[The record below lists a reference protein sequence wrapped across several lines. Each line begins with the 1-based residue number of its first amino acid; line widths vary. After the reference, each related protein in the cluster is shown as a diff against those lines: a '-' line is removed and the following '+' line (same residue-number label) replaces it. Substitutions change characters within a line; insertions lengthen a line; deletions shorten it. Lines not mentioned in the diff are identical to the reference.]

1 MARTSV
7 QHACFSSDEKIHQP
21 RKKKEL
27 KKITFLKDIT
37 TIHFSLPLWHH
48 RIASSRITMFRI
60 TYIVILFLVT
70 LSHSWSSLF
79 TVFSFIL
86 STPHIQT
93 HTCSHRYGHISSL
106 IGNTICFL
114 QFPGRMST
122 ATPLY
127 NGIVFS
133 NSFAHIILAFAFK
146 STREFSL
153 IEVDFRNEHF
163 VYLTL
168 GT

>member
-1 MARTSV
+1 
-7 QHACFSSDEKIHQP
+7 
-21 RKKKEL
+21 
-27 KKITFLKDIT
+27 
-37 TIHFSLPLWHH
+37 
-48 RIASSRITMFRI
+48 MFRT
-60 TYIVILFLVT
+60 TYLVILFLVT

-168 GT
+168 GTWPSVETVRNIIRNEQNWWAQLILLAGLFTFRYIYLRQRSCIFHR